1 MTFAQPLWLLLLLLL
16 PLLIYQYRKA
26 AKQRHVTLQVSR
38 QTAMKG
44 VKTWVVYARSW
55 LQGVRWA
62 VLVLIIVAMARPQ
75 SAWHEEKVEAE
86 AIDIMLA
93 MDVSPSMLTQDF
105 EPDRMT
111 VSQTMAIDFIS
122 RRPYDRLGLVVFS
135 GGAFTQCPL
144 TDDRRIIQ
152 AFIKNLQVGRLKD
165 GTAIGMGL
173 ATALNHLK
181 DSESQ
186 SKVVIL
192 MTDGEDNVGSIH
204 PLEAAAIAKA
214 LNIKVYTVGIGSDG
228 VVQSPAY
235 QRPDGSF
242 VFVARNMSFDT
253 KLLSDVAEIT
263 GGRFYR
269 ARTAD
274 DLAGIYEEIEQLEK
288 TKVSTT
294 VIIRTS
300 ELFFWFLTI
309 ALCLLILEMLLRWGP
324 LRVITV

>member
-1 MTFAQPLWLLLLLLL
+1 M
-16 PLLIYQYRKA
+16 
-26 AKQRHVTLQVSR
+26 QVSR

-192 MTDGEDNVGSIH
+192 MTDGEDNAGSIH

-242 VFVARNMSFDT
+242 VCVARNMSFDT
-253 KLLSDVAEIT
+253 KLLSDVADIT